1 MMDMAATAR
10 DVRAG
15 DYAAFLAATL
25 PRQTRGVASHRLG
38 EERVWLKKAGPRH
51 SLLRYRLLA
60 LLARVFRLDVLTPV
74 PNLGGEAAIATE
86 ARRLR
91 ALAEAGVR
99 VPRVLAE
106 QADGLLISDLGEGG
120 RGALVFNERL
130 DQAAASGP
138 AALRVAWR
146 EGLDAIAAVHAQ
158 GCYLSQAF
166 ARNLMR
172 CPDEVI
178 GFIDFEDDPGEVL
191 SLAECQARD
200 WLSYLHSTAL
210 LIDAAAPQAARAD
223 WHAALAPADPEV
235 RHRIAIAAQRMRW
248 LRRLPRGRRWGR
260 DTQRVRAVARLLAQW
275 HLSPA
280 SSS

>member
-1 MMDMAATAR
+1 LKTSAPRPPSPRSLMSRPPGCSAR
-10 DVRAG
+10 
-15 DYAAFLAATL
+15 
-25 PRQTRGVASHRLG
+25 
-38 EERVWLKKAGPRH
+38 
-51 SLLRYRLLA
+51 
-60 LLARVFRLDVLTPV
+60 
-74 PNLGGEAAIATE
+74 
-86 ARRLR
+86 
-91 ALAEAGVR
+91 AGVR

-106 QADGLLISDLGEGG
+106 QPGGLLISDLGEGG

-138 AALRVAWR
+138 AALGSAWR
-146 EGLDAIAAVHAQ
+146 EGLDAIAAVHAR

-172 CPDEVI
+172 CPDAVI

-210 LIDAAAPQAARAD
+210 LV
-223 WHAALAPADPEV
+223 HALAPHAAADHWHAVLAGADAAV
-235 RHRIAIAAQRMRW
+235 RERIVLAARRMRW
-248 LRRLPRGRRWGR
+248 LRHLPKGRRWGR

-275 HLSPA
+275 HAGGERRPSA
-280 SSS
+280 